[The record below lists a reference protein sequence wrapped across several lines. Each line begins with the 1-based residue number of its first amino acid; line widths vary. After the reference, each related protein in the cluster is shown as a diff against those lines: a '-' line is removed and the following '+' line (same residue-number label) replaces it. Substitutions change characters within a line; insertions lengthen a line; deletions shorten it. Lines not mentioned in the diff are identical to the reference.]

1 MRTHV
6 LIILIAGLVVSC
18 KPSVKGKN
26 GVSYDSA
33 VEYNDYIVERQERLV
48 QNILSLRSLSK
59 EELNAAD
66 TLLQRYARQADSIIE
81 EVRGMP
87 PYRKDTALRNA
98 AINSFGFYKRIFEK
112 EYPPVLRLRQK
123 GSEQLTLEDVEQANA
138 ILERIAKEEKELDA
152 EFQKAQREYAT
163 KNNMRITDNKLQDQI
178 NKMKKQD

>member
-6 LIILIAGLVVSC
+6 LIILIAGLLVSC

-48 QNILSLRSLSK
+48 QNIISLRSLTK
-59 EELNAAD
+59 EELIAAD
-66 TLLQRYARQADSIIE
+66 TLLLRYTRQADSIIE

-87 PYRKDTALRNA
+87 AYRKDTALRNA
-98 AINSFGFYKRIFEK
+98 AINSFGFYKKIFEK
-112 EYPPVLRLRQK
+112 EYPPILRLRQK
-123 GSEQLTLEDVEQANA
+123 DSEQLTTEEIEEANA
-138 ILERIAKEEKELDA
+138 ILERIAKEERELDA
-152 EFQKAQREYAT
+152 EFQNAQREYAM